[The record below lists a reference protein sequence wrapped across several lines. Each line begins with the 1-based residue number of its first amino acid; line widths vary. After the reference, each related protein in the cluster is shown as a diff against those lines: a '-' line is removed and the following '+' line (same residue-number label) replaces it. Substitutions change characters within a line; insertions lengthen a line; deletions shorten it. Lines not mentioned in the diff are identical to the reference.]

1 MIKIENTD
9 RLIAAIVDALENIK
23 GENIRILDL
32 RDIENAVCKYF
43 IICSGG
49 SNTQVNALAGS
60 VQKQVRKSLREKP
73 FQVEGTETAEWV
85 LLDYIDIVVHIFQ
98 KSVREYYDIESLWG
112 DAKLTEIASNYW
124 KWRKKKKFQIKNQ
137 T

>member
-1 MIKIENTD
+1 MVKIENTD

-112 DAKLTEIASNYW
+112 DAKLTEIASNY
-124 KWRKKKKFQIKNQ
+124 
-137 T
+137 

>member
-112 DAKLTEIASNYW
+112 DAKLTEIASNY
-124 KWRKKKKFQIKNQ
+124 
-137 T
+137 